1 MKMKMRMILK
11 RPMVMKTTTAHA
23 MKRRSQASRARRP
36 RITET
41 VCLAVGGII
50 CRENAP
56 SMIFGYLDRGSL
68 GPGLTGAKSGCGPG
82 DQGFK
87 NRIING
93 SKPVGLRTR
102 LVNNQEIFDVNVA
115 VLVKFFTRNAVG
127 TAVSIT
133 ESLYS
138 IAPLLLFLLLILH
151 DSLNNKP

>member
-1 MKMKMRMILK
+1 MENE
-11 RPMVMKTTTAHA
+11 
-23 MKRRSQASRARRP
+23 SEDEDDSE
-36 RITET
+36 ET
-41 VCLAVGGII
+41 DGDEDNNCTCDGAQKPSISDQKAPDNRDCVSGRG
-50 CRENAP
+50 RENAP

-127 TAVSIT
+127 TTVSIT

-138 IAPLLLFLLLILH
+138 IGPLLLFFFLILH